1 VGERTSGEIGL
12 VFRRE
17 AGRALATLIRL
28 LGDFDLAEEALQE
41 AFETA
46 LTRWARTGP
55 PGNPRAWLIRAA
67 RNRAIDQL
75 RRRAAFERK
84 RPALEAEA
92 ALAAEPEPEPEGD
105 RPLEDDVLRLVFT
118 CCHPALPM
126 EARVAL
132 TLRTVCGLTTGE
144 VARGFLV
151 AEEAMAQ
158 RLVRAKAK
166 IRAAKIPYRVPPLE
180 MLDARLE
187 GVLAV
192 LYLVFTQ
199 GYAAAPDDGEARRGL
214 AAEAIRLARLIDAL
228 MPDPAI
234 KSLLALMLLQDARRA
249 ARATPGGDIILLED
263 QDRALWDRGQIAE
276 GLALVEAALATR
288 GPPSSYAVQAA
299 IAALH
304 ARAASHAETD
314 WPQIAGLYAVLAR
327 IQPSPVVELNRA
339 VAVSMVDGPAGAL
352 DLVDALI
359 ARGELA
365 GYHLAPAVRADFLRR
380 LGRRDEAAEAYRAA
394 LALAQLEPERRL
406 LARRLAQLA

>member
-1 VGERTSGEIGL
+1 MGDMTSGEIGL

-28 LGDFDLAEEALQE
+28 VGDFDLAEEVLQD

-46 LTRWARTGP
+46 LKRWAKAGP
-55 PGNPRAWLIRAA
+55 PANPRAWLIRAA

-75 RRRAAFERK
+75 RRRASFERK
-84 RPALEAEA
+84 RPALDVEA
-92 ALAAEPEPEPEGD
+92 ALAAGPELEPD
-105 RPLEDDVLRLVFT
+105 ADTPLEDDVLRLVFT

-151 AEEAMAQ
+151 GEEAMAQ

-180 MLDARLE
+180 MLDERLE

-214 AAEAIRLARLIDAL
+214 AAEAIRLARLIDTL
-228 MPDPAI
+228 MPAPAI
-234 KSLLALMLLQDARRA
+234 KGLLALMLLQDARRA
-249 ARATPGGDIILLED
+249 ARATAQGDIILLED
-263 QDRALWDRGQIAE
+263 QDRLLWDRGQIAE
-276 GLALVEAALATR
+276 GLSLVEAALATR

-304 ARAASHAETD
+304 AQAASHAETD
-314 WPQIAGLYAVLAR
+314 WP
-327 IQPSPVVELNRA
+327 
-339 VAVSMVDGPAGAL
+339 
-352 DLVDALI
+352 
-359 ARGELA
+359 
-365 GYHLAPAVRADFLRR
+365 
-380 LGRRDEAAEAYRAA
+380 
-394 LALAQLEPERRL
+394 
-406 LARRLAQLA
+406 